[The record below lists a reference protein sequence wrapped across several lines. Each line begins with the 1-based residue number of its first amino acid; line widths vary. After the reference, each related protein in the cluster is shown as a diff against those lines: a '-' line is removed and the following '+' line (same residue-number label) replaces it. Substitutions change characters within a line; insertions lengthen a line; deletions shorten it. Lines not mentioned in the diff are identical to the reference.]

1 MRWTL
6 ARIIKVAIPDSDV
19 GMDMEGLMEDLPMPD
34 RQRSV
39 RKSGAKQ
46 IRSAANDTL
55 MTRHWHYS
63 YNTIV

>member
-1 MRWTL
+1 
-6 ARIIKVAIPDSDV
+6 
-19 GMDMEGLMEDLPMPD
+19 MDMEGLREDLPMPD